1 MMFVSTCGKYIENLK
16 TENMKIAIL
25 IIPLLGII
33 RSFIH
38 QIFIEHLLCGHYCG
52 NDGDTVL
59 YNIPD
64 LMELLI

>member
-25 IIPLLGII
+25 TIPLVGII

-38 QIFIEHLLCGHYCG
+38 QIFIEHLLETRHWSRHLTY
-52 NDGDTVL
+52 
-59 YNIPD
+59 IS
-64 LMELLI
+64 EHIR